1 MSKVLEIKA
10 GRKALER
17 IRESG
22 LSPDSVDVMAG
33 ASGGPKWFVL
43 TGLDKALLGEF
54 FKGRQRPL
62 HLLGTSAGSW
72 RFCCYAQKDPLAAH
86 ERFEQG
92 YLMTRYS
99 ASPDAAEISG
109 EARQLVKDILGSNG
123 AREIIENP
131 VMRFNLIAVRS
142 HGLGRSERKGPLM
155 AGMGLAAASNMISRK
170 SLNAFFTR
178 TLFHP
183 PGEKAPFY
191 SINDLRTQRVELSEK
206 NLAQAVLAS
215 GSIPVV
221 MEGIRDIPGAPKG
234 VYRDGGVTDY
244 HFDLKLAADEQL
256 VLYPHFYPYMIPG
269 WFDKSLKWRRPSSKN
284 CDNVVLVSPSADFVA
299 RLPYGKIP
307 DRDDF
312 KHFSRGERVN
322 YWRTV
327 IQESERLG
335 DTFLELVSSGKI
347 RQVVTPL

>member
-1 MSKVLEIKA
+1 MKFWKSRRAVKPL
-10 GRKALER
+10 
-17 IRESG
+17 SG
-22 LSPDSVDVMAG
+22 SGQVALSPDSVDVLAG

-43 TGLDKALLGEF
+43 TGLDKALVGEY
-54 FKGRQRPL
+54 FKDRQRTL

-72 RFCCYAQKDPLAAH
+72 RFCCYAQQDALAAH

-92 YLMTRYS
+92 YLMTNYS
-99 ASPDAAEISG
+99 ASPDAKEISR
-109 EARQLVKDILGSNG
+109 EARQLIKAILGTNG

-170 SLNAFFTR
+170 SLSAFFTR

-191 SINDLRTQRVELSEK
+191 GINDLRTQRVELSEN
-206 NLAQAVLAS
+206 NLAKAVLAS

-221 MEGIRDIPGAPKG
+221 MEGVRNIPGAPAG

-244 HFDLKLAADEQL
+244 HFDIRFAGKDQT
-256 VLYPHFYPYMIPG
+256 VLYPHFYRHMIPG
-269 WFDKSLKWRRPSSKN
+269 WFDKGLKWRRPSPQN
-284 CDNVVLVSPSADFVA
+284 CDNVVLVSPSADFVS
-299 RLPYGKIP
+299 RLPHGKIA
-307 DRDDF
+307 DRNDF
-312 KHFSRGERVN
+312 KNFPRDERIK
-322 YWRTV
+322 YWQTV
-327 IQESERLG
+327 IRESERLG
-335 DTFLELVSSGKI
+335 DAFLELTSSGRI
-347 RQVVTPL
+347 RQAVKAL